1 MQTLLQIFKQITTIP
16 HCSYKTEKLKEFII
30 DECKNANCQVKTD
43 SAGNILA
50 IKGNPKIC
58 LQSHYDMVCVGDAPN
73 ITIVEEDGKLKAK
86 NSSLGADNGIGVAI
100 MIYLLQKRDNIE
112 ALFTN
117 DEEVGLI
124 GANNLELPINAK
136 YLLNLDSEEEGNI
149 CLGCAGGVDITA
161 TLEFDKV
168 ELHNDILQ
176 LYELSTRGFIGGHS
190 GVDIDKNIKNA
201 IKEISYYLKEN
212 DCKIIS
218 INGGEARN
226 SIPKNVTA
234 LVVTQNEL
242 KEDENIKIKKIAT
255 KEKFILDISD
265 ELVDFLVSFPSGVRS
280 YDKSLNLVQS
290 SINLAT
296 IKTKKDSIEITI
308 SPRAMSNEDM
318 HKLILETKTHLK
330 YFEFE
335 VTESNPYPAW
345 KPHIG
350 EFAKR
355 VQEVSKKYFE
365 NPKFYAIHAGLECG
379 VLLSKN
385 PHLQAVSI
393 GPNIHFPHSI
403 REEIELES
411 LEKVLKVVEE
421 LI

>member
-30 DECKNANCQVKTD
+30 DKCKKVGCEIQID
-43 SAGNILA
+43 ESGNILA
-50 IKGNPKIC
+50 TKGKPQIC
-58 LQSHYDMVCVGDAPN
+58 LQSHYDMVCVGEAPN
-73 ITIVEEDGKLKAK
+73 IEIVEEDGKLRAK
-86 NSSLGADNGIGVAI
+86 NSSLGADNGIGVAM
-100 MIYLLQKRDNIE
+100 MIHLLQTKDNLE

-124 GANNLELPINAK
+124 GANNLELPISAK

-168 ELHNDILQ
+168 ELHDDTIQ

-201 IKEISYYLKEN
+201 IKEMSYYLKEN

-242 KEDENIKIKKIAT
+242 KENENIKIKKIAT
-255 KEKFILDISD
+255 KEKSILNISD
-265 ELVDFLVSFPSGVRS
+265 KLVDFLVSFPSGVRN

-296 IKTKKDSIEITI
+296 IKTLKGTVEITI
-308 SPRAMSNEDM
+308 SPRAMSDEDM

-330 YFEFE
+330 SFGFK
-335 VTESNPYPAW
+335 VIESNPYPAW
-345 KPHIG
+345 KPYIG

-355 VQEVSKKYFE
+355 VQEVSEKYFN

-379 VLLSKN
+379 VILSKY
-385 PHLQAVSI
+385 PHLEAVSI
-393 GPNIHFPHSI
+393 GPNIHFPHSSK
-403 REEIELES
+403 EEVELES
-411 LEKVLKVVEE
+411 VEKVLKVVEK

>member
-30 DECKNANCQVKTD
+30 DECKEAGCEVQTD
-43 SAGNILA
+43 KAGNILA
-50 IKGNPKIC
+50 TKGKPQIC
-58 LQSHYDMVCVGDAPN
+58 LQSHYDMVCVGEAPN
-73 ITIVEEDGKLKAK
+73 IEVIEKDGKLRAK
-86 NSSLGADNGIGVAI
+86 NSSLGADNGIGVAM
-100 MIYLLQKRDNIE
+100 MIHLLQTKDNIE

-124 GANNLELPINAK
+124 GANNLQLPIRAK

-161 TLEFDKV
+161 ILPFKNIDNT
-168 ELHNDILQ
+168 NDNLNY
-176 LYELSTRGFIGGHS
+176 YEISTFGFVGGHS

-201 IKEISYYLKEN
+201 IKEMSYYLKEN

-226 SIPKNVTA
+226 SIPKNVTS

-242 KEDENIKIKKIAT
+242 KENENIKIKKIAT
-255 KEKFILDISD
+255 KEKYILDISD
-265 ELVDFLVSFPSGVRS
+265 KLVNFLVSFPSGVRS

-296 IKTKKDSIEITI
+296 IKTLKGTVEITI
-308 SPRAMSNEDM
+308 SPRAMSDEDM

-330 YFEFE
+330 SFGFE
-335 VTESNPYPAW
+335 VIESNPYPAW
-345 KPHIG
+345 KPYIG

-355 VQEVSKKYFE
+355 VQEVSKKYFD

-379 VLLSKN
+379 VILSKY
-385 PHLQAVSI
+385 PHLEAVSI
-393 GPNIHFPHSI
+393 GPNIHFPHSTK
-403 REEIELES
+403 EEVELKS
-411 LEKVLKVVEE
+411 VEKVLKVVEK